1 MQLPLFADNSKSAE
15 NIREFKVLH
24 YLGSKFRL
32 LRPIHQA
39 VASVLPPGG
48 RICDL
53 FSGSGT
59 VSLSLSGSWVVT
71 AVDIQEYARVLAN
84 GILNPPV
91 NTPSL
96 AREIRNNT
104 TESSL
109 WRELTD
115 VFEDLICYEQK
126 CLEQAI
132 QGQVGSFCDLLED
145 GSLYSFNHNGRA
157 QSNKLQYLM
166 ERASTKLSLNKQLMG
181 PQSVVTRHFGGV
193 YFSWKQ
199 AIFLDSLLAQVHTLN
214 NQIRDHFLAAVLAA
228 ASNVVCTV
236 GKHFAQPIKPYG
248 TGNNPKHHIIGQAL
262 RDRSMSVLDS
272 FETWIQRFNNL
283 GLRRSKCEH
292 RAIRADYRDILS
304 DKNFQ
309 FDAVYADPPYTRD
322 HYSRYYHVLETMSLR
337 DDPEVSTT
345 KIHAG
350 KSPRVSRGIYRVD
363 RYQSPFCIKS
373 KAASAFE
380 ELCNC
385 VSNRH
390 IPLVISYSP
399 YKQDSKNRPR
409 LLSVDEL
416 LEIASRHFSKVGYI
430 PVANV
435 SHSKF
440 NLVARNVEVR
450 NHAEII
456 VSCLP

>member
-1 MQLPLFADNSKSAE
+1 MEKALT
-15 NIREFKVLH
+15 
-24 YLGSKFRL
+24 RL
-32 LRPIHQA
+32 
-39 VASVLPPGG
+39 SV
-48 RICDL
+48 
-53 FSGSGT
+53 
-59 VSLSLSGSWVVT
+59 
-71 AVDIQEYARVLAN
+71 
-84 GILNPPV
+84 
-91 NTPSL
+91 
-96 AREIRNNT
+96 
-104 TESSL
+104 
-109 WRELTD
+109 
-115 VFEDLICYEQK
+115 
-126 CLEQAI
+126 
-132 QGQVGSFCDLLED
+132 
-145 GSLYSFNHNGRA
+145 
-157 QSNKLQYLM
+157 NKHLQ
-166 ERASTKLSLNKQLMG
+166 G

-199 AIFLDSLLAQVHTLN
+199 AIHLDSLLAQVHSLN
-214 NQIRDHFLAAVLAA
+214 SQMRDHLLAAVLAA

-236 GKHFAQPIKPYG
+236 GKHFAQPLKPYD
-248 TGNNPKHHIIGQAL
+248 TNSKPKHHIVRQAL

-283 GLRRSKCEH
+283 GRERLQCEH

-304 DKNFQ
+304 DTNVE

-350 KSPRVSRGIYRVD
+350 ESPRVSRGIYRAD

-380 ELCNC
+380 ELCKG
-385 VSNRH
+385 VSNRQ
-390 IPLVISYSP
+390 IPLIISYSP
-399 YKQDSKNRPR
+399 YKQDTKNRPR

-430 PVANV
+430 PVENV

-440 NLVARNVEVR
+440 NLAARNVEVR
-450 NHAEII
+450 NHAEIL